1 MSEAS
6 QRTIAI
12 VDDDRAVRDS
22 LRLLLEVM
30 GYPAATFE
38 SASEFLRSDMREVE
52 CLILDYHMPNV
63 TGLELA
69 ARLRAEGA
77 DIRILLTTSLPSP
90 EIFARA
96 AKLDIE
102 VLEKPYSESDLLG
115 FISTT
120 GPGLGVATLTWSPR
134 RSE

>member
-52 CLILDYHMPNV
+52 CLISDHHMPNM

-69 ARLRAEGA
+69 ERLRADGS
-77 DIRILLTTSLPSP
+77 DMRISLTTASPSQA
-90 EIFARA
+90 IFARA
-96 AKLDIE
+96 AAFDIN
-102 VLEKPYSESDLLG
+102 VLEKPCDDDDLVE
-115 FISTT
+115 FISAVR
-120 GPGLGVATLTWSPR
+120 PGAR
-134 RSE
+134 E

>member
-22 LRLLLEVM
+22 LRMLLEVM
-30 GYPAATFE
+30 GYPAAIFE

-52 CLILDYHMPNV
+52 CLILDHHMPNM

-69 ARLRAEGA
+69 ERLRTDGS
-77 DIRILLTTSLPSP
+77 DMRILLTTASPSQA
-90 EIFARA
+90 IFARA
-96 AKLDIE
+96 AAFDIN
-102 VLEKPYSESDLLG
+102 VLEKPCDDDDLVE
-115 FISTT
+115 FISA
-120 GPGLGVATLTWSPR
+120 VR
-134 RSE
+134 RGARE

>member
-6 QRTIAI
+6 QRMIAI
-12 VDDDRAVRDS
+12 VDDDRAVHGS

-52 CLILDYHMPNV
+52 CLISDHHMPNM

-69 ARLRAEGA
+69 ERLRADGS
-77 DIRILLTTSLPSP
+77 DMRILLTTASPSQA
-90 EIFARA
+90 IFARA
-96 AKLDIE
+96 AAFDIN
-102 VLEKPYSESDLLG
+102 VLEKPCDDDDLVE
-115 FISTT
+115 FISAVR
-120 GPGLGVATLTWSPR
+120 PGAR
-134 RSE
+134 E